1 MKELMYN
8 TVHGTDRGTTA
19 RIFNIDGLDI
29 IGKTGT
35 SQIYNA
41 SLGGYVIE
49 ANENRYIFSFAGMFP
64 KDDPKYIIYAAMKI
78 PSTGKNLGVRDA
90 TKSVINSIIK
100 YEDLSDRKD
109 EEENTLIDIDSYT
122 SKNVLS
128 VKNDLESKGL
138 NVVILG
144 DGDYVLDQYPKSG
157 STLISGDKVILK
169 TNSNYV
175 MPNIIGWSRSDAVAL
190 FKLLNIKYEI
200 EGYGFVIGQ
209 SVSVLSPISDDTSIK
224 IVLEEKYKSDG

>member
-1 MKELMYN
+1 M
-8 TVHGTDRGTTA
+8 R
-19 RIFNIDGLDI
+19 
-29 IGKTGT
+29 
-35 SQIYNA
+35 
-41 SLGGYVIE
+41 
-49 ANENRYIFSFAGMFP
+49 
-64 KDDPKYIIYAAMKI
+64 
-78 PSTGKNLGVRDA
+78 
-90 TKSVINSIIK
+90 
-100 YEDLSDRKD
+100 
-109 EEENTLIDIDSYT
+109 LIDIDSYT
-122 SKNVLS
+122 SKNVVS